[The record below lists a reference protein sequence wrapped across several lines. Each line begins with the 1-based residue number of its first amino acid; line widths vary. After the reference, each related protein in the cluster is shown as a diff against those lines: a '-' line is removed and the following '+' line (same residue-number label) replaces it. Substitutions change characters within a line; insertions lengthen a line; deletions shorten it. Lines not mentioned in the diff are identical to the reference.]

1 MWLFY
6 EMRFA
11 DASDVPRG
19 SVSACEPVRAA
30 AGGILGAGPMTDRRR
45 IAPVAVL
52 TLFGILSLTSVLTR
66 PQVASYRG
74 PDVLQI
80 FGSGMCFGAAIV
92 RLVTVI
98 AERRSR

>member
-30 AGGILGAGPMTDRRR
+30 GGILGAASMTDHRR

-52 TLFGILSLTSVLTR
+52 MLFGILSLTSVLTR

>member
-1 MWLFY
+1 
-6 EMRFA
+6 
-11 DASDVPRG
+11 
-19 SVSACEPVRAA
+19 
-30 AGGILGAGPMTDRRR
+30 MTDRRR
-45 IAPVAVL
+45 IAPAVL

-80 FGSGMCFGAAIV
+80 FASGMCFGAAIV